1 MTTTRPHVPRQRR
14 PGMTVAARAVR
25 IAGLGCAIALV
36 LFVIDVF
43 VGAEALRVGA
53 VAALSASL
61 LVAWFGILTWR
72 MPVLGA
78 RALLLIGAG
87 WVAATGLAVW
97 IVLWTQFRI
106 PPLAWRIVTLGL
118 AVSLSLV
125 SSGLFLRAL
134 LRVRTSPL
142 VGRLLSLL
150 SPLAILLW
158 ILIVSFPR

>member
-14 PGMTVAARAVR
+14 PGMTVAARGVR
-25 IAGLGCAIALV
+25 IAGLGCAIALA

-43 VGAEALRVGA
+43 VAAEALRIGA

-61 LVAWFGILTWR
+61 LVAWIGILTWR
-72 MPVLGA
+72 MPVLSG
-78 RALLLIGAG
+78 RALLFIGAG
-87 WVAATGLAVW
+87 WITATGLAIW
-97 IVLWTQFRI
+97 IVLWAQFAGLL
-106 PPLAWRIVTLGL
+106 LAWRIVTLGL
-118 AVSLSLV
+118 AVSLSLI

-150 SPLAILLW
+150 SPLAIVLW
-158 ILIVSFPR
+158 ILISSFLR

>member
-14 PGMTVAARAVR
+14 PGMTGAARAIR
-25 IAGLGCAIALV
+25 IAGLGCAVALT

-43 VGAEALRVGA
+43 VVAEALRVCA
-53 VAALSASL
+53 VASLSTSL

-72 MPVLGA
+72 MPVLGG

-87 WVAATGLAVW
+87 WVTATGLAVW
-97 IVLWTQFRI
+97 IVLWTQFAVLL
-106 PPLAWRIVTLGL
+106 LAWRIVTLSL
-118 AVSLSLV
+118 AVSLSLI

-150 SPLAILLW
+150 SPLAIVLW
-158 ILIVSFPR
+158 ILISSFLR